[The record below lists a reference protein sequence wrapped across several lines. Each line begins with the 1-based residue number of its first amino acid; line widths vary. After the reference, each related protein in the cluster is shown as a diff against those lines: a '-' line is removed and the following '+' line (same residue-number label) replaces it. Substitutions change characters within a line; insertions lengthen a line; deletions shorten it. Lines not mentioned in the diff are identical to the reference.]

1 MLLFRLSGGFAFRY
15 AARTLRALLFHEPP
29 RITRLVPNP
38 IGDRIGAAPAAG
50 RPKWMSLAAAFEG
63 GRLDEAR
70 ALKILTAL
78 GEGGTS
84 DERLEAVLSEVA
96 RRGARDRA
104 QQERSPVAGVQIK
117 TSRSSV
123 TMSVAKSGAQR
134 EFAEWLDQ
142 NLDGL
147 IAESYE
153 RFQAEN
159 RGGEGG

>member
-1 MLLFRLSGGFAFRY
+1 
-15 AARTLRALLFHEPP
+15 
-29 RITRLVPNP
+29 
-38 IGDRIGAAPAAG
+38 
-50 RPKWMSLAAAFEG
+50 MSLAAAFEG

-70 ALKILTAL
+70 ALKILAGL
-78 GEGGTS
+78 GAGSTS

-123 TMSVAKSGAQR
+123 TMSVAKSGAQK

-147 IAESYE
+147 IAESFE
-153 RFQAEN
+153 RFQVEN
-159 RGGEGG
+159 RGGESG